1 MVAKDIARL
10 WEELRHRDP
19 EEKLGW
25 ITQLAQSPSEESIEV
40 LLDVLKQESWF
51 LRDQASRVLAT
62 MGEPVLEPLIGYLG
76 SGLWYT
82 RASAVAALGRMGSAR
97 AAAPLVG
104 MLNDPNRT
112 VRDAVWD
119 ALLLLCRNE
128 LATQELADAFDALPE
143 RVRRFALDGL
153 VERDSEAAGRV
164 LRHMD
169 GGKAEAVEQ
178 AAPEAA
184 PSDSSLAWNE
194 VVGED
199 EAVGEEGEA
208 TQAVR

>member
-1 MVAKDIARL
+1 MVAKDVARL

-25 ITQLAQSPSEESIEV
+25 ITQLAQNPTEESIEV
-40 LLDVLKQESWF
+40 LLDVLQQESWF
-51 LRDQASRVLAT
+51 LRDQAARVLAT
-62 MGEPVLEPLIGYLG
+62 MGEPVLDPLVEYLS

-82 RASAVAALGRMGSAR
+82 RASAVAALGRMGNPR

-119 ALLLLCRNE
+119 ALVLLCRNE
-128 LATQELADAFDALPE
+128 LATSELAAAFDALPE
-143 RVRRFALDGL
+143 KARRFALDGL
-153 VERDSEAAGRV
+153 MERDSEAAGLV

-169 GGKAEAVEQ
+169 D
-178 AAPEAA
+178 AA
-184 PSDSSLAWNE
+184 PSEAAAPDQAAGADLDWKD
-194 VVGED
+194 VGGGES
-199 EAVGEEGEA
+199 EAK
-208 TQAVR
+208 QAAR

>member
-1 MVAKDIARL
+1 MVAKDVARL

-25 ITQLAQSPSEESIEV
+25 ITQLSQNPTEESIEV

-51 LRDQASRVLAT
+51 LRDQASRVPAT
-62 MGEPVLEPLIGYLG
+62 MGEPVLVPLIEYLG

-128 LATQELADAFDALPE
+128 LATQELAAAFDTLPE
-143 RVRRFALDGL
+143 RARRFALDGL

-169 GGKAEAVEQ
+169 GTTTEVVE
-178 AAPEAA
+178 EAA
-184 PSDSSLAWNE
+184 PSAPASDSLAWNE
-194 VVGED
+194 VVGE
-199 EAVGEEGEA
+199 EGEA
-208 TQAVR
+208 KQAVR

>member
-1 MVAKDIARL
+1 MVAKDVARL

-25 ITQLAQSPSEESIEV
+25 ITQLAQNPTEESIEV
-40 LLDVLKQESWF
+40 LLDVLQQESWF
-51 LRDQASRVLAT
+51 LRDQAARVLAT
-62 MGEPVLEPLIGYLG
+62 MGEPVFAPLVEFLG

-82 RASAVAALGRMGSAR
+82 RASAVAALGRMGNPR

-119 ALLLLCRNE
+119 SLVLLCRNE
-128 LATQELADAFDALPE
+128 LATRELAAAFESLPE
-143 RVRRFALDGL
+143 KARRFALDGL
-153 VERDSEAAGRV
+153 VERDSEAAGQV

-169 GGKAEAVEQ
+169 DAATIAQRTAADAAEA
-178 AAPEAA
+178 
-184 PSDSSLAWNE
+184 DLAWKD
-194 VVGED
+194 VVG
-199 EAVGEEGEA
+199 GEGEA
-208 TQAVR
+208 KQAVR

>member
-1 MVAKDIARL
+1 MVAKDVARL

-25 ITQLAQSPSEESIEV
+25 ITQLAQNPTEDSVEV
-40 LLDVLKQESWF
+40 LLDVLQQESWF
-51 LRDQASRVLAT
+51 LRDQAARVLAT
-62 MGEPVLEPLIGYLG
+62 MGEPVLEPLVHYLG

-82 RASAVAALGRMGSAR
+82 RASAVAALGRMGNPK

-128 LATQELADAFDALPE
+128 LATRELAAAFDGLPE
-143 RVRRFALDGL
+143 KARRFALDGL
-153 VERDSEAAGRV
+153 LERDSEAAGQV
-164 LRHMD
+164 LRQMED
-169 GGKAEAVEQ
+169 AAPASDAGSSDAGGDNLAWKDVVGGEGDAKQ
-178 AAPEAA
+178 AA
-184 PSDSSLAWNE
+184 
-194 VVGED
+194 
-199 EAVGEEGEA
+199 
-208 TQAVR
+208 R

>member
-1 MVAKDIARL
+1 MEDVNMVAKDVARL

-25 ITQLAQSPSEESIEV
+25 ITQLAQNPTEESIEV
-40 LLDVLKQESWF
+40 LLDVLQQESWF
-51 LRDQASRVLAT
+51 LRDQAARVLAT
-62 MGEPVLEPLIGYLG
+62 MGEPVLEPLVEFLS

-82 RASAVAALGRMGSAR
+82 RASAVAALGRMGNPR

-119 ALLLLCRNE
+119 ALVLLCRNE
-128 LATQELADAFDALPE
+128 LATPELAAAFEALPE
-143 RVRRFALDGL
+143 KARRFALDGL
-153 VERDSEAAGRV
+153 LERDSEAAGQV

-169 GGKAEAVEQ
+169 DAASARPAAGAAEA
-178 AAPEAA
+178 
-184 PSDSSLAWNE
+184 DLTWKD
-194 VVGED
+194 VVG
-199 EAVGEEGEA
+199 GEGEA
-208 TQAVR
+208 KQAAR

>member
-1 MVAKDIARL
+1 MVAKDVARL

-25 ITQLAQSPSEESIEV
+25 ITQLSQNPTEESIEV

-62 MGEPVLEPLIGYLG
+62 MGEPVLVPLIEYLG

-82 RASAVAALGRMGSAR
+82 RASAVSALGRMGSAR

-128 LATQELADAFDALPE
+128 LATQELAAAFDTLPE
-143 RVRRFALDGL
+143 RARRFALDGL

-169 GGKAEAVEQ
+169 GATTEVVE
-178 AAPEAA
+178 EVA
-184 PSDSSLAWNE
+184 PSAPASDSLGWNE
-194 VVGED
+194 VVGE
-199 EAVGEEGEA
+199 EGEA
-208 TQAVR
+208 KQAVR

>member
-1 MVAKDIARL
+1 MVAKDVARL

-25 ITQLAQSPSEESIEV
+25 ITQLAQDPTEDSIEV
-40 LLDVLKQESWF
+40 LLDVLQQESWF
-51 LRDQASRVLAT
+51 LRDQAARVLAT
-62 MGEPVLEPLIGYLG
+62 MGEPVFAPLVGYLG

-82 RASAVAALGRMGSAR
+82 RASAVGALGRMGNPK

-128 LATQELADAFDALPE
+128 LATPELAAAFDGLPE
-143 RVRRFALDGL
+143 KARRFALDGL
-153 VERDSEAAGRV
+153 MERDSEAAGQV
-164 LRHMD
+164 LRHMED
-169 GGKAEAVEQ
+169 AVP
-178 AAPEAA
+178 APEAGSPDA
-184 PSDSSLAWNE
+184 AGADLAWKD
-194 VVGED
+194 VVG
-199 EAVGEEGEA
+199 GEGEA
-208 TQAVR
+208 KQAAR